1 MRVAMV
7 CQPQDRLLADGMLSG
22 SAGIVAAEI
31 ARHLG
36 AGIDLTVYIG
46 ADGTPVEATRIVS
59 GYRVVQIPV
68 AGRQIEQ
75 GRELLSGLL
84 PGLSA
89 HSVSSAFH
97 RRYFEQAAEQ
107 IRCQQPSLVHLH
119 TYLQHA
125 PTLRAVGAPVVLHLH
140 HPHPLGFAPPA
151 ADQALRAVDAVVT
164 CSEHLAQRMASHFP
178 AHAAKMSMIG
188 NGVDPSFFAG
198 YPHADQGAPPR
209 LLYVGRI
216 SPEKGVHV
224 LARAFNHVVERWPSA
239 QLDLVG
245 RPGYLPASIL
255 HQFGRDA
262 RIKRLH
268 QLYGRDP
275 LTAVIR
281 QVIFSRTSYRR
292 RIERLLSPQ
301 ARRRT
306 NFRGAV
312 PYSGMPQLY
321 AASRV
326 VVTPSVIP
334 EPFGLPVVEAMAAGR
349 PVVAS
354 RAGGIPELVQDGRTG
369 LLVEPDDPEAL
380 AAALLALL
388 ADPERC
394 RVMGAAAR
402 NEVAARWTWQLA
414 AQRLR
419 AVYASVT
426 AGYSAR

>member
-22 SAGIVAAEI
+22 SAGIVAAEL

-36 AGIDLTVYIG
+36 AGIELTVYIG
-46 ADGTPVEATRIVS
+46 ADATPPEGARAA
-59 GYRVVQIPV
+59 GGHQVVQIPV
-68 AGRQIEQ
+68 AGKQIEQ

-84 PGLSA
+84 PGLPA
-89 HSVSSAFH
+89 HSVSPAFH
-97 RRYFEQAAEQ
+97 RRYYERAAEL
-107 IRCQQPSLVHLH
+107 IRRQQPDLVHLH

-140 HPHPLGFAPPA
+140 HPHPLGLAPQA
-151 ADQALRAVDAVVT
+151 ADRALQAVDAVVT
-164 CSEHLAQRMASHFP
+164 CSAHLAQRMESHFP
-178 AHAAKMSMIG
+178 THAAKMSMIG
-188 NGVDPSFFAG
+188 NGVDPDFFAG
-198 YPHADQGAPPR
+198 QSDPSADLAPR

-224 LARAFNHVVERWPSA
+224 LARAFNRVVERWPSA

-255 HQFGRDA
+255 RQFGRDA
-262 RIKRLH
+262 RIQRLH
-268 QLYGRDP
+268 ELYGRDP
-275 LTAVIR
+275 ITGVIR

-292 RIERLLSPQ
+292 RIERLLS
-301 ARRRT
+301 ARARHGVS
-306 NFRGAV
+306 FLGAV
-312 PYSGMPQLY
+312 AYGGMPQLY
-321 AASRV
+321 AASRI

-354 RAGGIPELVQDGRTG
+354 RAGGIPELIQDGRTG
-369 LLVEPDDPEAL
+369 LLVEPDDPETL
-380 AAALLALL
+380 ADALLALL

-394 RVMGAAAR
+394 RSMGAAGR
-402 NEVAARWTWQLA
+402 EEAAAHWTWRLA
-414 AQRLR
+414 AERLR
-419 AVYASVT
+419 AVYASLM
-426 AGYSAR
+426 AGRQAP